1 MTFTATK
8 SAIFR
13 HKDFLPQ
20 RAQRTERKRS
30 GNAPRRFAVKNLE
43 NPIII
48 LFTIPCDCFQ
58 RVKIRR
64 ARLKGKI
71 HRNTKN
77 TEKIRSGFL
86 GVPVRSEC
94 EFQLDAFAKNQGTGH
109 WGPVPKIARVYSG
122 GSSTIE
128 PGVSVEAQSMLSA
141 T

>member
-20 RAQRTERKRS
+20 RHRGQREKRS
-30 GNAPRRFAVKNLE
+30 GNAPRRFDVKDLE

-58 RVKIRR
+58 HVKIRR
-64 ARLKGKI
+64 IRLKGKI

-86 GVPVRSEC
+86 GVPV
-94 EFQLDAFAKNQGTGH
+94 
-109 WGPVPKIARVYSG
+109 
-122 GSSTIE
+122 
-128 PGVSVEAQSMLSA
+128 
-141 T
+141 